1 MIFWEKRKAVTALYE
16 KKTRAIC
23 DRYQL
28 TQMEY
33 DILMFLHNNPTYT
46 TATDIVSIRRLTK
59 SHVSSALKMLED
71 KGYIRRYYELNNRK
85 TVHIEVLGLAE
96 EIIQEGY
103 NVQKDFFDTVFFG
116 FSEEERKQY
125 RTLLDRIYEN
135 VEKELEGV

>member
-1 MIFWEKRKAVTALYE
+1 MFWEKRKAVSALYE

-46 TATDIVSIRRLTK
+46 RATDIVSIRRLTK
-59 SHVSSALKMLED
+59 SHVSSTLKMLED
-71 KGYIRRYYELNNRK
+71 KGYIRRFYEANDSK
-85 TVHIEVLGLAE
+85 TAHIEVLELAE
-96 EIIQEGY
+96 GILQEGY
-103 NVQKDFFDTVFFG
+103 NAQMDFFDTVFFG
-116 FSEEERKQY
+116 FSEEERNQY

-135 VEKELEGV
+135 VEKGLEEV

>member
-85 TVHIEVLGLAE
+85 TVHIEVLELAE

-116 FSEEERKQY
+116 FSEEERNQY

-135 VEKELEGV
+135 VEKGLEEV

>member
-85 TVHIEVLGLAE
+85 TVHIEVLGPAE

-103 NVQKDFFDTVFFG
+103 KVQKDFFDAVFFG

-135 VEKELEGV
+135 VEKELEEV

>member
-135 VEKELEGV
+135 VEKELEEV

>member
-23 DRYQL
+23 DRYQF

-59 SHVSSALKMLED
+59 SHVSSALKALED

-85 TVHIEVLGLAE
+85 TVHIEVLELAKG
-96 EIIQEGY
+96 ILQEGY
-103 NVQKDFFDTVFFG
+103 NVQKDFLDTLFFG
-116 FSEEERKQY
+116 FSEDERNQY
-125 RTLLDRIYEN
+125 RILLNRIYEN
-135 VEKELEGV
+135 VEKGLEEE

>member
-33 DILMFLHNNPTYT
+33 DILMFLYNNPTYT
-46 TATDIVSIRRLTK
+46 TAADIVNIRRLTK

-71 KGYIRRYYELNNRK
+71 KGYIRRFYEDNNRK
-85 TVHIEVLGLAE
+85 TAHIEVLKLAE
-96 EIIQEGY
+96 EILQDGY
-103 NVQKDFFDTVFFG
+103 NVQMDFFDTVFWG
-116 FSEEERKQY
+116 FSEEERNQY
-125 RTLLDRIYEN
+125 RTLLERIYEN
-135 VEKELEGV
+135 VEKGLEEV